1 MLATRESLRA
11 SADARRRHIGAVLG
25 THPRVRFAYL
35 CGAGSVT
42 DAAGPGGPFVALY
55 VDPMADADA
64 TGREVESRLAGG
76 ADTASVGVAVL
87 NAMDAEE
94 AGRLLRS
101 ADLLL
106 DRDRV
111 ARVDYEVAA
120 SSVYADFHDHEL
132 LFLRERAERPSGDTV
147 ARLLAALDL
156 RIGRLKTF
164 DGLSVE
170 EYDRDWMTA
179 SAVKRELE
187 VAILLCVDLAR
198 HTLAE
203 RRLRVPATY
212 RGVLAAARDA
222 GLVEADLAGALTM
235 LCGLRS
241 RLAHEGHRVEPAAVV
256 AALATGVNEIAR
268 FRDVAARW

>member
-1 MLATRESLRA
+1 MSATRELLRA
-11 SADARRRHIGAVLG
+11 SADARRRRIGAVLG
-25 THPRVRFAYL
+25 AHPRVRFAYL

-42 DAAGPGGPFVALY
+42 GAAGPGDSCVAIY
-55 VDPMADADA
+55 IDPEADAEAAD
-64 TGREVESRLAGG
+64 REVESLLAGG
-76 ADTASVGVAVL
+76 SDTADVGVAVL

-101 ADLLL
+101 AELLL
-106 DRDRV
+106 DRDHV

-120 SSVYADFHDHEL
+120 SSAYADFHDHEL
-132 LFLRERAERPSGDTV
+132 LFLRERAERPFGDTV

-179 SAVKRELE
+179 SAVERELE
-187 VAILLCVDLAR
+187 VGILLCIDLAR

-203 RRLRVPATY
+203 RRLRVPSTY

-235 LCGLRS
+235 LCGLRN

-256 AALATGVNEIAR
+256 AALAAGVNEIER
-268 FRDVAARW
+268 FRGVAARW